1 MAKITILGTANAVPD
16 KNHESTHLLVDAAE
30 RVILVDC
37 PGNPVVRLDQAGI
50 DPLSI
55 TDLILTHFHPDHVSG
70 LPLLLMDLWLMGR
83 KELLNVYGLD
93 DVIDR
98 TKKMM
103 EIFNWQDWEGFYP
116 VNFYR
121 LTGGESMPLLDTDV
135 VKVWASKGCHLVP
148 SIGLRMQ
155 FSGGTLCYSSDT
167 EPCHAIERLAE
178 GVDVLIHEAT
188 GEGVG
193 HSSPKQAGE
202 IAQRAGVKKLVLI
215 HYPTDV
221 DVDEWVNHAKLTFS
235 GQVVLA
241 KDLMTLSI

>member
-1 MAKITILGTANAVPD
+1 MAKITILGTANAVPNKD
-16 KNHESTHLLVDAAE
+16 HASTHLLINALE

-37 PGNPVVRLDQAGI
+37 GGNPVVRLDQAGI

-55 TDLILTHFHPDHVSG
+55 TDLILTHFHPDHMSG
-70 LPLLLMDLWLMGR
+70 VPLLLMDLWLMKR
-83 KELLNVYGLD
+83 KAPLNVFGLD

-98 TKKMM
+98 TNKLM
-103 EIFNWQDWEGFYP
+103 EIFNWQDWDGIYP
-116 VNFYR
+116 VIFCR
-121 LTGGESMPLLDTDV
+121 LQGDESMPLINADV

-155 FSGGTLCYSSDT
+155 FPGGSLCYSSDT
-167 EPCHAIERLAE
+167 EPCDVIARLAE

-188 GEGVG
+188 GEGQG

-202 IAQRAGVKKLVLI
+202 MAQRAGVKKLVLI

-221 DVDEWVNHAKLTFS
+221 DADAWIDQAKNTFS
-235 GQVVLA
+235 GEVVLA
-241 KDLMTLSI
+241 QDFMELTL

>member
-1 MAKITILGTANAVPD
+1 MAHITILGTANAVPNKD
-16 KNHESTHLLVDAAE
+16 HASTHLLIDALE

-37 PGNPVVRLDQAGI
+37 AGNPVVRLDQAGI

-70 LPLLLMDLWLMGR
+70 VPLLLMDLWLMGR
-83 KELLNVYGLD
+83 IEPLNVYALD

-98 TKKMM
+98 TNKMM
-103 EIFNWQDWEGFYP
+103 EIFNWQDWDGFYP

-121 LTGGESMPLLDTDV
+121 LPGGESMSLIDTDV
-135 VKVWASKGCHLVP
+135 VKVWASKGCHMVP

-155 FSGGTLCYSSDT
+155 FPGGSLCYSSDT
-167 EPCHAIERLAE
+167 EPCDAIERLAE

-188 GEGVG
+188 GEGLG

-202 IAQRAGVKKLVLI
+202 IAQRAGVRKLVLI

-221 DVDEWVNHAKLTFS
+221 DADEWVDQAKIFFS
-235 GQVVLA
+235 GEVVLA
-241 KDLMTLSI
+241 QDFMTLSI

>member
-1 MAKITILGTANAVPD
+1 MAQITILGTANAVPNKD
-16 KNHESTHLLVDAAE
+16 HASTHLLIDAVE

-37 PGNPVVRLDQAGI
+37 AGNPVARLDQAGI

-70 LPLLLMDLWLMGR
+70 APLLLMDLWLMGR
-83 KELLNVYGLD
+83 KEPLNVFGLD

-98 TKKMM
+98 THNLM
-103 EIFNWQDWEGFYP
+103 EIYSWQDWDGFYP

-121 LTGGESMPLLDTDV
+121 LPGGESMPLMDTDV
-135 VKVWASKGCHLVP
+135 VKVWSSLGCHLVP

-155 FSGGTLCYSSDT
+155 FTGGTLCYSSDT
-167 EPCHAIERLAE
+167 EPCDAIMRLAKD
-178 GVDVLIHEAT
+178 VDVLIHEAT
-188 GEGVG
+188 GEGLG
-193 HSSPKQAGE
+193 HSSPKQAAE

-221 DVDEWVNHAKLTFS
+221 DPDEWVHRAKNSFS
-235 GQVVLA
+235 GEVVLA
-241 KDLMTLSI
+241 QDFMTLSI

>member
-1 MAKITILGTANAVPD
+1 MSIITILGTSNAIPSKD
-16 KNHESTHLLVDAAE
+16 HESTHLLVDAGE
-30 RVILVDC
+30 RVILIDC
-37 PGNPVVRLDQAGI
+37 PGNPVVRLDQAGV

-83 KELLNVYGLD
+83 KEPMNVFGLD

-98 TKKMM
+98 AHQMM
-103 EIFNWQDWEGFYP
+103 EIFNWQDWDGFYP

-121 LTGGESMPLLDTDV
+121 LPTEDNLVFIDADV
-135 VKVWASKGCHLVP
+135 VSVRASKGCHLVP

-155 FSGGTLCYSSDT
+155 FPSGSVCYSSDT
-167 EPCHAIERLAE
+167 EPCDAIEHLAKE
-178 GVDVLIHEAT
+178 ANILIHEAT

-202 IAQRAGVKKLVLI
+202 VAQRAGVKKLVLI
-215 HYPTDV
+215 HYPTDI
-221 DVDEWVNHAKLTFS
+221 DVDEWVNQAKSTFS
-235 GQVVLA
+235 GEVVLA
-241 KDLMTLSI
+241 TDLMTLSI